1 MYKSQ
6 TRINFYD
13 TDPGGVLFY
22 GNLFKII
29 HSAYEQMLESFNL
42 TRNYFIDPDFA
53 VPIIRTN
60 ADYFHPMRI
69 GDLIDINISVTQ
81 LKSCSFELTYEMM
94 KGELMLA
101 EAKTVHLFVK
111 KERFE
116 KTDLPDDFKKS
127 LEDLTR

>member
-53 VPIIRTN
+53 IPIIRTN

-94 KGELMLA
+94 KGELLLA

-116 KTDLPDDFKKS
+116 KTELPDDLKKS
-127 LEDLTR
+127 LEALTS